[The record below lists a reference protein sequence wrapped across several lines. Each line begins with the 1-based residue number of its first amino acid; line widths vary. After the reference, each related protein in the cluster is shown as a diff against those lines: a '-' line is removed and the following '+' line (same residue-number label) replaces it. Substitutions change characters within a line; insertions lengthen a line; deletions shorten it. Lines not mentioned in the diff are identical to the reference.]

1 MAQVLL
7 LDDNP
12 AQLMVREL
20 LFRRAKIACCVAA
33 HPGDA
38 LELLRNDLNE
48 STIGAVITDHLMP
61 GMSGVEFVRR
71 LRAINRNLPV
81 IVLSGLPDAEEEYHG
96 LEVAF
101 RLKPC
106 EPEDLLSLVIRAL
119 QGPDCRA
126 AH

>member
-20 LFRRAKIACCVAA
+20 LFRRAQIACCVAA
-33 HPGDA
+33 NPGDA
-38 LELLRNDLNE
+38 LALLQSDLNE
-48 STIGAVITDHLMP
+48 ATIGAVITDHLMP

-81 IVLSGLPDAEEEYHG
+81 IVLSGLPDAEEEYDG
-96 LEVAF
+96 LQVVF

-106 EPEDLLSLVIRAL
+106 EPDELLSLVTRAL
-119 QGPDCRA
+119 QGPDCRP